1 MKLINKLG
9 LGAAAVSLMLS
20 SCTKNFE
27 ELNTNPVVSP
37 VATPQDL
44 IVAAEYKVVDRDLD
58 WFYDNY
64 TYIMRWMQL
73 GSSLPTSSN
82 ITPMFTISDRANSMY
97 PDFYKTIGRYTTE
110 IKSVISKMPA
120 DQQATYQNAGA
131 IAQIIQVYAAWR
143 VSDVNGSIPYTEAL
157 KGRDSSEFTPKY
169 DNQAT
174 LFPIWEN
181 ELKAAVATLASGA
194 ANQVSYGSSDMFY
207 NGDAAK
213 WAKAANVL
221 RLKMAMRQLKRSEA
235 AAKQII
241 TDVLASSAGLF
252 TSVEEEFKFISAPI
266 GFARG
271 TNWNPDT
278 GSPFAAPM
286 GMVDFM
292 YENSDP
298 RIRLFFRRNGYTE
311 SAIDSLKQGGA
322 LSSNTTY
329 NPRRY
334 VGAPCSPDARTNPA
348 YVKLFGVKT
357 YKVTIGGKVSEMT
370 LDTVSLVQ
378 TRLFDLDQNGGAT
391 SGGVYSMPLMTYAE
405 QCFIL
410 AELSEK
416 GIIAQSAEEW
426 YLKGIRA
433 SIKDYNTMASLAKI
447 LEYSAV
453 NDEEV
458 DTYLASADIAYT
470 GTQEQKLEK
479 IAVQNFVNHFKA
491 PHEAWGAWKRTGY
504 PKEGGI
510 LAMEPFFTNGARNTV
525 PRRWQLPIPSGTQEN
540 IPNYEAA
547 IKDMQTTGE
556 YGEPNDV
563 TGRVWWDMAN

>member
-1 MKLINKLG
+1 MKLINKFG
-9 LGAAAVSLMLS
+9 LGAAAVSLLLS

-27 ELNTNPVVSP
+27 DLNRNPVVSP

-44 IVAAEYKVVDRDLD
+44 IVAAEYKIVDRDLD

-64 TYIMRWMQL
+64 TYIMRWMQF
-73 GSSLPTSSN
+73 GSTLPTSTNFPSL
-82 ITPMFTISDRANSMY
+82 FTVSDRTNSIY
-97 PDFYKTIGRYTTE
+97 GDFYKTIGRYTSE

-120 DQQATYQNAGA
+120 EQQATYQNAQA

-157 KGRDSSEFTPKY
+157 RGRDSSLFTPKY

-181 ELKAAVATLASGA
+181 ELKAAIATLTSGA
-194 ANQVSYGSSDMFY
+194 ANQVSYGNSDIFY
-207 NGDAAK
+207 SGDIAK

-221 RLKMAMRQLKRSEA
+221 RLKLAMRQLKRSEA
-235 AAKQII
+235 AARQII

-252 TSVEEEFKFISAPI
+252 TSVEEEFKFISATT

-292 YENSDP
+292 YKNSDP
-298 RIRLFFRRNGYTE
+298 RIRLFFRRNSYRET
-311 SAIDSLKQGGA
+311 AIDSLVRGGA
-322 LSSNTTY
+322 LSSGTTY

-334 VGAPCSPDARTNPA
+334 VGAPCSQDARTNPA

-357 YKVTIGGKVSEMT
+357 YNVNIGGKVSQMT

-378 TRLFDLDQNGGAT
+378 TRLFDLDQSDGAT
-391 SGGVYSMPLMTYAE
+391 SGGAYSMPLMTYAE

-426 YLKGIRA
+426 YLKGVRA
-433 SIKDYNTMASLAKI
+433 SIKDYNAMASLAKV
-447 LEYSAV
+447 LEFSAV
-453 NDEEV
+453 ENEEV
-458 DTYLASADIAYT
+458 ETYLASADIAYT

-479 IAVQNFVNHFKA
+479 IGVQNYINHFKA

-510 LAMEPFFTNGARNTV
+510 LPLEPFFTNGVKNTI

-540 IPNYEAA
+540 VPNYEAA

-556 YGEPNDV
+556 YGQPNDL
-563 TGRVWWDMAN
+563 TGRVWWDMQ